1 MVLGCG
7 LSCPAAQLQLLQL
20 LAYLTA
26 GIVHSDNALYCTPD
40 IPVRSASVHTTTSQ
54 MARTKLCSPSLVTL
68 ELEHCHSP
76 LFCVGI
82 CSTQWRPWH
91 PENTTEHILL

>member
-26 GIVHSDNALYCTPD
+26 GIVHSDNALYCTELLVL
-40 IPVRSASVHTTTSQ
+40 VRWEMTDHSSSASSF
-54 MARTKLCSPSLVTL
+54 RTRAFEPLRLCCPGSLALPQLSVDL
-68 ELEHCHSP
+68 PRAP
-76 LFCVGI
+76 L
-82 CSTQWRPWH
+82 TAQ
-91 PENTTEHILL
+91 